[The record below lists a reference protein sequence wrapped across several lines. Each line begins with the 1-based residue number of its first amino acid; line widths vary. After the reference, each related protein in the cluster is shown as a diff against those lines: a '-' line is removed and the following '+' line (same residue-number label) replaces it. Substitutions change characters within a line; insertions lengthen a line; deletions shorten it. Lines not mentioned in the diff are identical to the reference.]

1 MPPADPTRL
10 SLAEA
15 AEQIRRRALSA
26 TELTRGYLER
36 IARRDGE
43 LRAYLTVL
51 DSEALAAAAAAD
63 REIAGGSYR
72 GPLHGIPIAL
82 KDLVMTRGVRTTC
95 GGRILKDWVP
105 EADATVAMRLGEAG
119 AILLGKLNMHEFA
132 YGPTGVNAVYGTP
145 RNPWDGARMPG
156 GSSSGSGVAVAAALA
171 AGALGTDTGG
181 SIRIPAAFCGIVGLK
196 PTYGRVSRAG
206 VIPLA
211 WSLDHVGPMTRTVT
225 DAALMLQVLAGRDA
239 ADPSTATRPVPD
251 YQAAL
256 QGGDLRGVRLGIPR
270 DFFFAHLEPEI
281 REAVQATAERLE
293 GQGAALEEVR
303 LPHISLAG
311 AASFAIM
318 RAEAT
323 AYHEP
328 YLRTRPGDYGADV
341 RGRLMTGQFLPAT
354 QYLKGQRARQVLRAE
369 VDAALARVHALLA
382 PAAPLPAPPL
392 DVREVAVEGVTQ
404 DVRLWITRYT
414 APFNVTGHP
423 VLAVP
428 CGLTA
433 GGLPIGLQI
442 IGRHFEEGTILR
454 IGRAVEAQDPLGGRW
469 PPLA

>member
-1 MPPADPTRL
+1 MPPADPTQL

-26 TELTRGYLER
+26 TELTRAYLDR

-43 LRAYLTVL
+43 LRAYITVL
-51 DSEALAAAAAAD
+51 DQGALGAAAEAD
-63 REIAGGSYR
+63 REVAGGSYR

-95 GGRILKDWVP
+95 GARILKDWVP
-105 EADATVAMRLGEAG
+105 EADATVAARLRQAG

-132 YGPTGVNAVYGTP
+132 YGPTGVNALYGTP
-145 RNPWDGARMPG
+145 RNPWDASRMPG
-156 GSSSGSGVAVAAALA
+156 GSSSGSGVAVAAGLA

-211 WSLDHVGPMTRTVT
+211 WSLDHVGPMTRSVT

-239 ADPSTATRPVPD
+239 ADPSAAALPVPD
-251 YQAAL
+251 YRAAL
-256 QGGDLRGVRLGIPR
+256 QGDLRGVRLGIPR

-281 REAVQATAERLE
+281 RQVVQATAERLE
-293 GQGAALEEVR
+293 AQGARLEEVQ

-369 VDAALARVHALLA
+369 VDAVLARVQALLA
-382 PAAPLPAPPL
+382 PAAPLAAPPL
-392 DVREVAVEGVTQ
+392 DMREVAVEGVTQ

-428 CGLTA
+428 CGLTT
-433 GGLPIGLQI
+433 GGLPIGLQV
-442 IGRHFEEGTILR
+442 IGRHFDEGTVLR
-454 IGRAVEAQDPLGGRW
+454 IGRAVEAQDPLGGRR

>member
-10 SLAEA
+10 SIAETG
-15 AEQIRRRALSA
+15 EQIRRRSLSA
-26 TELTRGYLER
+26 TELTRAYLER

-43 LRAYLTVL
+43 LRAYITVC
-51 DSEALAAAAAAD
+51 EAAALAAAAAAD
-63 REIAGGSYR
+63 REIAGGKYR

-95 GGRILKDWVP
+95 GARILKDWVP
-105 EADATVAMRLGEAG
+105 ETDATVAARLAEAG

-132 YGPTGVNAVYGTP
+132 YGPTGVNALYGTP
-145 RNPWDGARMPG
+145 RNPWDGTRMPG
-156 GSSSGSGVAVAAALA
+156 GSSSGSAVAVAAGLA

-239 ADPSTATRPVPD
+239 ADPSTVALPVPD

-256 QGGDLRGVRLGIPR
+256 RGDLCGLRLGIPR

-281 REAVQATAERLE
+281 REAVQETAGRLQS
-293 GQGAALEEVR
+293 QGAAVEEVR
-303 LPHISLAG
+303 LPRISLAG

-323 AYHEP
+323 AYHES
-328 YLRTRPGDYGADV
+328 YLRSRPGDYGADV
-341 RGRLMTGQFLPAT
+341 RGRLMAGQFLPAT

-369 VDAALARVHALLA
+369 VDATFIRVHALLA
-382 PAAPLPAPPL
+382 PAVPLPVL
-392 DVREVAVEGVTQ
+392 FFD
-404 DVRLWITRYT
+404 LRY
-414 APFNVTGHP
+414 FN
-423 VLAVP
+423 
-428 CGLTA
+428 
-433 GGLPIGLQI
+433 
-442 IGRHFEEGTILR
+442 
-454 IGRAVEAQDPLGGRW
+454 
-469 PPLA
+469 

>member
-1 MPPADPTRL
+1 MPLADLTRL
-10 SLAEA
+10 SIAEA
-15 AEQIRRRALSA
+15 AAQIRRRTLSA
-26 TELTRGYLER
+26 TELTRAYLEG

-43 LRAYLTVL
+43 LHAYITVL
-51 DSEALAAAAAAD
+51 EPEALAAAAAAD
-63 REIAGGSYR
+63 REIAGGRYR

-95 GGRILKDWVP
+95 GARILKDWVP
-105 EADATVAMRLGEAG
+105 EADATVAVRLAQAG

-145 RNPWDGARMPG
+145 RNPWDATRMPG
-156 GSSSGSGVAVAAALA
+156 GSSSGSAVAVATGLA

-225 DAALMLQVLAGRDA
+225 DAALMLQILAGRDA
-239 ADPSTATRPVPD
+239 ADPSTVALPVPD
-251 YQAAL
+251 YQAPL
-256 QGGDLRGVRLGIPR
+256 QGDLRGVRLGIPR
-270 DFFFAHLEPEI
+270 DFFFAHLEPEV
-281 REAVQATAERLE
+281 RDAVQATVGRLE
-293 GQGAALEEVR
+293 GQGATTEEVR
-303 LPHISLAG
+303 LPHIPLAG

-328 YLRTRPGDYGADV
+328 YLRTRPADYGADV

-354 QYLKGQRARQVLRAE
+354 QYLKGQRARQILRAE
-369 VDAALARVHALLA
+369 VDATLARVHALLA

-392 DVREVAVEGVTQ
+392 DMREVTVEGVTQ

-414 APFNVTGHP
+414 APINVTGHP

-442 IGRHFEEGTILR
+442 IGRHFDEGTILR

>member
-1 MPPADPTRL
+1 VRL
-10 SLAEA
+10 A
-15 AEQIRRRALSA
+15 Q
-26 TELTRGYLER
+26 
-36 IARRDGE
+36 
-43 LRAYLTVL
+43 
-51 DSEALAAAAAAD
+51 
-63 REIAGGSYR
+63 
-72 GPLHGIPIAL
+72 
-82 KDLVMTRGVRTTC
+82 
-95 GGRILKDWVP
+95 
-105 EADATVAMRLGEAG
+105 AG

-145 RNPWDGARMPG
+145 RNPWDAARMPG
-156 GSSSGSGVAVAAALA
+156 GSSSGSGVAVAAGLA

-196 PTYGRVSRAG
+196 PSYGRVSRAG

-225 DAALMLQVLAGRDA
+225 DAALMLQVLAGRDV
-239 ADPSTATRPVPD
+239 ADPSTATLPVPD

-256 QGGDLRGVRLGIPR
+256 QADLRGVRLGIPR

-281 REAVQATAERLE
+281 RDAVQATVQRLE
-293 GQGAALEEVR
+293 GQGAAMEEVH

-328 YLRTRPGDYGADV
+328 YLRTRPADYGADV

-369 VDAALARVHALLA
+369 VDATLARVHALLA

-392 DVREVAVEGVTQ
+392 DMREVTVQGVTQ

-414 APFNVTGHP
+414 APINVTGHP

-442 IGRHFEEGTILR
+442 IGRHFDEGTILR
-454 IGRAVEAQDPLGGRW
+454 IGRAVEAQDPLEGRW

>member
-1 MPPADPTRL
+1 MPPADLTRL
-10 SLAEA
+10 SIAEA
-15 AEQIRRRALSA
+15 ADRIRRRALSA
-26 TELTRGYLER
+26 TELTRAYLER

-43 LRAYLTVL
+43 LHAYITVL
-51 DSEALAAAAAAD
+51 EQAALAAAAAAD

-105 EADATVAMRLGEAG
+105 ETDATVAVRLAQAG

-145 RNPWDGARMPG
+145 RNPWDAARIPG
-156 GSSSGSGVAVAAALA
+156 GSSSGSGVAVAAGLA

-196 PTYGRVSRAG
+196 PSYGRVSRAG

-225 DAALMLQVLAGRDA
+225 DAALMLQVLAGRDV
-239 ADPSTATRPVPD
+239 ADPSTAALPVPD

-256 QGGDLRGVRLGIPR
+256 QADLHGVRLGIPR

-281 REAVQATAERLE
+281 RDAVQATVQRLE
-293 GQGAALEEVR
+293 GQGAAMEEVH

-328 YLRTRPGDYGADV
+328 YLRTRPADYGADV

-369 VDAALARVHALLA
+369 VDATLVRVHALLA
-382 PAAPLPAPPL
+382 PATPLPAPPL
-392 DVREVAVEGVTQ
+392 DMREVTVEGVTQ

-414 APFNVTGHP
+414 APINVTGHP

-442 IGRHFEEGTILR
+442 IGRHFDEGTILR
-454 IGRAVEAQDPLGGRW
+454 IGRAVEAQDPLEGRW